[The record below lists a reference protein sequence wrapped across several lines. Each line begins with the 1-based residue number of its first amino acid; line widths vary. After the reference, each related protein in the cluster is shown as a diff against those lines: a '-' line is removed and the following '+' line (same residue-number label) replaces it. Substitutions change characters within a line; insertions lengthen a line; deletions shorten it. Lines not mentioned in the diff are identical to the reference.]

1 MILKFLGYLPNVPTG
16 MKNEPII
23 PPMIMI
29 NLIAQKPFCIPA
41 LGSFEVLTL
50 IIIKEKSRKNKVTIK
65 QSLKRKFRCYII

>member
-50 IIIKEKSRKNKVTIK
+50 IIINVHLASIAKTLFETVE
-65 QSLKRKFRCYII
+65 